1 MLKIKISPASRSST
15 TKPGCAIVKNM
26 PWDYTKEEYEKQ
38 AKADPV
44 WHLERLINHDFA
56 EEKIDRA
63 LLEKHLPELHIP
75 EDARAFLEL
84 ILWNKY

>member
-1 MLKIKISPASRSST
+1 MLRTLLQGTHSVK
-15 TKPGCAIVKNM
+15 GMFFYGIVRTM
-26 PWDYTKEEYEKQ
+26 PWDYTEEEYQKQ
-38 AKADPV
+38 AKADPI
-44 WHLERLINHDFA
+44 WHLERLINHGFG

-63 LLEKHLPELHIP
+63 LLKKHLPELNIP